1 MDFRANKSFL
11 ADDGERGVLV
21 SEKTKGSG
29 LRKFEKSPSCER
41 ECPLV
46 EKEKQPEVSLL
57 AITDS

>member
-1 MDFRANKSFL
+1 M